1 MDNEDDA
8 ARAAMIEMVVE
19 TLRSTVAVARA
30 LVDAGVA
37 IDLDGLDREVS
48 DLCADAIS
56 LPRTL
61 GRDLASPLGRLL
73 DEVAALESALADRSP
88 P

>member
-1 MDNEDDA
+1 MNEDDET

-19 TLRSTVAVARA
+19 TMRSTVAVARA

-37 IDLDGLDREVS
+37 IDLEGLDREVS
-48 DLCADAIS
+48 DLCADAVS
-56 LPRTL
+56 LPRRL
-61 GRDLASPLGRLL
+61 GRDLVAPLAQLL
-73 DEVAALESALADRSP
+73 DEVAALESALVHRSP

>member
-1 MDNEDDA
+1 MTEDDET
-8 ARAAMIEMVVE
+8 ARAAMIELVVE
-19 TLRSTVAVARA
+19 TMRSTVAVARA

-37 IDLDGLDREVS
+37 IDLEGLDREVS

-56 LPRTL
+56 LPRRI
-61 GRDLASPLGRLL
+61 GRDLIAPLAKLL
-73 DEVAALESALADRSP
+73 DEVAALEAALVHRSP

>member
-1 MDNEDDA
+1 MSEDDET

-19 TLRSTVAVARA
+19 TMRSTVAVARA
-30 LVDAGVA
+30 LVDVGVA
-37 IDLDGLDREVS
+37 IDLEGLDREVS

-56 LPRTL
+56 LPRRI
-61 GRDLASPLGRLL
+61 GRDLIAPLALLL
-73 DEVAALESALADRSP
+73 DEIAALESALVHRSP

>member
-1 MDNEDDA
+1 MNEDDET

-19 TLRSTVAVARA
+19 TMRSTVSVARA

-37 IDLDGLDREVS
+37 IDLEGLDREVS
-48 DLCADAIS
+48 DLCADAVS
-56 LPRTL
+56 LPRRL
-61 GRDLASPLGRLL
+61 GRDLVAPLARLL
-73 DEVAALESALADRSP
+73 DEVAALESALVHRSP

>member
-1 MDNEDDA
+1 MNEDDET

-19 TLRSTVAVARA
+19 TMRSTVAVARA

-37 IDLDGLDREVS
+37 IDLEGLDREVS

-56 LPRTL
+56 LPRRI
-61 GRDLASPLGRLL
+61 GRDLVAPLALLL
-73 DEVAALESALADRSP
+73 DEIAALESALVHRSP